1 MDQLEKLSRN
11 LGTYNGRDSVIRFVA
26 YFSVLVSELI
36 RMVFGKKARGIY
48 EAIHTL
54 GKQFSNCRVI
64 MRFFDDL
71 PAICALVKYWKSDN
85 KVNSR
90 TADIANEK

>member
-1 MDQLEKLSRN
+1 MDQLESVSKN

-36 RMVFGKKARGIY
+36 RMVFGENARTIY

-54 GKQFSNCRVI
+54 GKQFSNCRLI

-71 PAICALVKYWKSDN
+71 PAIYALVKYLKSDN
-85 KVNSR
+85 KV
-90 TADIANEK
+90 K